1 METREYLQSHSSS
14 DAGGLRAHDDLGVS
28 RVRKEAWSAG
38 LETLLRLNQERK
50 ELPPSEYKSL
60 DALN

>member
-1 METREYLQSHSSS
+1 MTWESH
-14 DAGGLRAHDDLGVS
+14 AFAKRRGPLN
-28 RVRKEAWSAG
+28 

-50 ELPPSEYKSL
+50 ELPSSKYKSL